1 MGKLRLTE
9 VKALANVRRSLKYRS
24 FDLAPGGLRG
34 ARCTGGAV
42 LRLIAC
48 GVTVSCVF

>member
-9 VKALANVRRSLKYRS
+9 VKTLANVGRSLKYRS

-34 ARCTGGAV
+34 GTVHRGSGVEAD
-42 LRLIAC
+42 RLWRYC
-48 GVTVSCVF
+48 